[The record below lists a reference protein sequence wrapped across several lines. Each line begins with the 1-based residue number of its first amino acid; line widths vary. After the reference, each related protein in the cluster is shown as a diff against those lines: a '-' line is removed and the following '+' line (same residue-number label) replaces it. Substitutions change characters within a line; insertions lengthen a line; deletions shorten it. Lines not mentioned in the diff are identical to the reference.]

1 MDSQIYKAP
10 SIPKINRSNISSPL
24 IRGSSSPKLGLRRS
38 SFKFIKPL
46 ILKKSLIRSADIF
59 GRKNADNLT
68 QADSNKSQGIENAL
82 IETNKILVEIQNQLA
97 TDFALRIAEEKEK
110 NKKIKAVESKKRFL
124 SKEGAIESVKK
135 IGTGLSNQVDKVL
148 APAKSIFEKIIEF
161 FKIVLTG
168 IIVNNVFKW
177 LEKPEN
183 AKKLADFLGF
193 LVGHWKEILLILG
206 TIKLLGA
213 IGKIITVI
221 KTLQGLFGLLMAN
234 PIIAGTIIA
243 GIIAGWTLAKLLKRD
258 REERELNQQRY
269 ERAITGTNY
278 DTSVSGKPAQII
290 PYRPSGAKN
299 DNSNIFGLIKS
310 GMGATFNTGGQVPGL
325 LGSFKSIARRYA
337 DGGTVVPGTRKSS
350 DTADNIPAMLS
361 QDEFVVRAPSARIFK
376 PILQDINENAGRLWE
391 QFQKAVTK
399 LMEVTSLQKINAE
412 KFKEVLEDYNEFIQ
426 DQVQKI
432 KLNEN
437 SGEGGGMGGGSSI
450 PSRTSSA
457 SPSRKPSSISPPK
470 INMGGSGGGGSM
482 RMPTSKTTPIRSS
495 STRSSN
501 IRPVT
506 TSSTIPQVQRKR
518 TPTVIPINL
527 PTTKS
532 DPPKLP
538 TYPAQSTEVP
548 SISSVNMSNM
558 WMERTPQLYGIM
570 V

>member
-1 MDSQIYKAP
+1 VDSQIYKAP

-183 AKKLADFLGF
+183 AKKLANFLGF

-234 PIIAGTIIA
+234 PI
-243 GIIAGWTLAKLLKRD
+243 TLAILAGVGAASLKNISDREQEKLLEKSGYLKKEAERTGKTPEQV
-258 REERELNQQRY
+258 REELKNIEKRSFQIQTL
-269 ERAITGTNY
+269 TNPMIGPGEQFAY
-278 DTSVSGKPAQII
+278 
-290 PYRPSGAKN
+290 
-299 DNSNIFGLIKS
+299 
-310 GMGATFNTGGQVPGL
+310 GGQVPGL
-325 LGSFKSIARRYA
+325 LRSFKSIARRYA

-432 KLNEN
+432 KSKEDKY
-437 SGEGGGMGGGSSI
+437 GEGGGMGGGSSI